1 MSMTS
6 RAVSSLLNI
15 PHKDRKRL
23 KDRQSE
29 VLESG
34 VNRLFRSVPYAG
46 EFSELLVVTM
56 HCPKFSKKGIDL
68 SMQVRENTGGRF
80 TSSRFTNP
88 DAEDASMD
96 AVALQIPAKRPAQTE
111 SLLEFLDRKLQAG
124 TSTTLAN
131 ALQEYVNEETK
142 RGRKR
147 VRLCSEH
154 DELMQK
160 AEAIE
165 KAEGAD
171 ASSSRRKHS
180 SMQRR
185 AYGRT
190 KREAHKVE

>member
-1 MSMTS
+1 MSMTT
-6 RAVSSLLNI
+6 RAVASLLNI
-15 PHKDRKRL
+15 PHRDRKRL

-29 VLESG
+29 VLDAG

-46 EFSELLVVTM
+46 EFSEMLVVTM
-56 HCPKFSKKGIDL
+56 HCPKFSKKDIDL

-131 ALQEYVNEETK
+131 ALQEYINEETK
-142 RGRKR
+142 RARKR

-154 DELMQK
+154 AELLQK
-160 AEAIE
+160 AEEIE
-165 KAEGAD
+165 KAERAD
-171 ASSSRRKHS
+171 AFEES
-180 SMQRR
+180 
-185 AYGRT
+185 
-190 KREAHKVE
+190 REAFLDAEAHTWAHETGGP